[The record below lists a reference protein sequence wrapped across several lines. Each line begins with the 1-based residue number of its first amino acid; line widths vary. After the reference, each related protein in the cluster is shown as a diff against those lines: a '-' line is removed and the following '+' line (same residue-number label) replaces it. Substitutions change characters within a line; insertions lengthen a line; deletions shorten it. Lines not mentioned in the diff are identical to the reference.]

1 MGVGCPEYVLLFRK
15 PQTDR
20 TRGYADTPV
29 TKSKDDYSRAR
40 WQVDA
45 HAFWRSSGNRLSAA
59 KYESMPVAELG
70 KSFREQSRNEVYD
83 YREHVKLGES
93 FDKTGHLPATFMAIA
108 PGSWSDEVWD
118 DVNRMITLNGEQTRR
133 GLTNH
138 ICPLQFDIVD
148 RLIERYSNPGEL
160 IYDPFGGLMTVP
172 YRAILLGRNG
182 GASELCESYFDD
194 GVKYLRMAE
203 ADRNVPSL
211 FDELEDEEIKGAV

>member
-118 DVNRMITLNGEQTRR
+118 DVNRIAAQLQIPAGILTGVYFEAMESADNLWKSMQNMEQ
-133 GLTNH
+133 
-138 ICPLQFDIVD
+138 
-148 RLIERYSNPGEL
+148 
-160 IYDPFGGLMTVP
+160 
-172 YRAILLGRNG
+172 
-182 GASELCESYFDD
+182 
-194 GVKYLRMAE
+194 
-203 ADRNVPSL
+203 
-211 FDELEDEEIKGAV
+211 